1 MLKRAM
7 NIGNGGG
14 RLGVG
19 ISNDMLPPSYKVV
32 LGCFKLPQKFLVKFT
47 IWARLGTI
55 K

>member
-14 RLGVG
+14 GLEVA

-32 LGCFKLPQKFLVKFT
+32 LGCFKLPQKKLVKFT
-47 IWARLGTI
+47 I
-55 K
+55 